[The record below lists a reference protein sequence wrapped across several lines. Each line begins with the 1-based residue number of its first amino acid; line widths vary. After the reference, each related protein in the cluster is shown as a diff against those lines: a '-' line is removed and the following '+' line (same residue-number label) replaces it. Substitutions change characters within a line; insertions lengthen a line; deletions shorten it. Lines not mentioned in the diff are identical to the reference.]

1 MSAQPHKLRHR
12 FGPGLLVTAAFI
24 GPGTITTA
32 SSAGAHFGFALLW
45 ALLFSVVATF
55 VLQEMSARLGLVTRQ
70 GLAEAM
76 RLHFNMPVL
85 GRLAIVLVV
94 VAVGLGNAAYES
106 GNIAGAAMALDAVGA
121 GGPAPW
127 SIAIGL
133 VAGGLLASGRYL
145 MLERSLVVLV
155 LIMAAVFILT
165 AVLVAPPL
173 GAVLEGALR
182 PSLPPGSTLVV
193 IALIGTTVV
202 PYNLFLHA
210 SAVTRKWPQALPA
223 GQAIRESRLDSALSI
238 GLGGLVTLA
247 VMSTAAAT
255 FFGTGQAFAAD
266 TLARQL
272 EPLLGPA
279 APWVFACGL
288 FAAGLTSAIT
298 APLAAAWAV
307 CGALGWRSSL
317 DAPGFR
323 LVWLL
328 VLVSGTLLAAA
339 GTRPVEAILF
349 AQAANG
355 LLLPVVA
362 LFLLLVMNSSALL
375 GEQRNRWLANG
386 FGALVVLVA
395 TALGGLRLIEA
406 AGRLAG

>member
-1 MSAQPHKLRHR
+1 MSAQQTTLRQR

-32 SSAGAHFGFALLW
+32 SSAGAHYGFALLW
-45 ALLFSVVATF
+45 ALLFSVLATF
-55 VLQEMSARLGLVTRQ
+55 VLQEMSARLGLVTRR

-76 RLHFNMPVL
+76 RAHFSNPVF
-85 GRLAIVLVV
+85 GRLAILLVV
-94 VAVGLGNAAYES
+94 IAVGLGNAAYES
-106 GNIAGAAMALDAVGA
+106 GNIAGAAMALTAVGA
-121 GGPAPW
+121 GHPAAW
-127 SIAIGL
+127 SILIGL
-133 VAGGLLASGRYL
+133 IAGGLLASGRYQA
-145 MLERSLVVLV
+145 LERTLVVLV
-155 LIMAAVFILT
+155 LLMAAVFTLT

-173 GAVLEGALR
+173 GAMLEGVLR
-182 PSLPPGSTLVV
+182 PGIPPGATLVV
-193 IALIGTTVV
+193 VALIGTTVV

-210 SAVTRKWPQALPA
+210 SAVTRKWPESLPVGQAL
-223 GQAIRESRLDSALSI
+223 RESRLDSALSI
-238 GLGGLVTLA
+238 GIGGVVTLA

-255 FFGTGQAFAAD
+255 FFGSGEAFAAG

-307 CGALGWRSSL
+307 CGALGWRTSL

-328 VLVSGTLLAAA
+328 VLLTGTLLAAT
-339 GTRPVEAILF
+339 GTRPVQAILF

-362 LFLLLVMNSSALL
+362 LFLLLVMNSRALL
-375 GEQRNRWLANG
+375 GGHRNRWLANG
-386 FGALVVLVA
+386 FGGLVVLVA

>member
-1 MSAQPHKLRHR
+1 MSDQPKTLRQR

-32 SSAGAHFGFALLW
+32 SSAGAHYGFALLW
-45 ALLFSVVATF
+45 ALLFSVLATF
-55 VLQEMSARLGLVTRQ
+55 VLQEMSARLGLVTRR

-76 RLHFNMPVL
+76 RAHFSNPVF
-85 GRLAIVLVV
+85 GRLAILLVV
-94 VAVGLGNAAYES
+94 IAVGLGNAAYES
-106 GNIAGAAMALDAVGA
+106 GNIAGAAMALTAVGA
-121 GGPAPW
+121 GHPAAW
-127 SIAIGL
+127 SILIGL
-133 VAGGLLASGRYL
+133 IAGGLLARGRYQA
-145 MLERSLVVLV
+145 LERTLVVLV
-155 LIMAAVFILT
+155 LLMAAVFTLT

-173 GAVLEGALR
+173 GAMLEGVLR
-182 PSLPPGSTLVV
+182 PGIPPGATLVV
-193 IALIGTTVV
+193 VALIGTTVV

-210 SAVTRKWPQALPA
+210 SAVTRKWPESLPVGQAL
-223 GQAIRESRLDSALSI
+223 RESRLDSALSI
-238 GLGGLVTLA
+238 GIGGVVTLA

-255 FFGTGQAFAAD
+255 FFGSGEAFAAG

-307 CGALGWRSSL
+307 CGALGWRTSL

-328 VLVSGTLLAAA
+328 VLLTGTLLAAT
-339 GTRPVEAILF
+339 GTRPVQAILF

-362 LFLLLVMNSSALL
+362 LFLLLVMNSRALL
-375 GEQRNRWLANG
+375 GGHRNRWLANG
-386 FGALVVLVA
+386 FGGLVVLVA

>member
-1 MSAQPHKLRHR
+1 MPAQPQKLRYR

-45 ALLFSVVATF
+45 ALLFSVIATF
-55 VLQEMSARLGLVTRQ
+55 VLQEMSARLGLATRQ

-76 RLHFNMPVL
+76 RRHFSSPVL

-106 GNIAGAAMALDAVGA
+106 GNIAGAALALDAVGA
-121 GGPAPW
+121 GHPALW
-127 SIAIGL
+127 SVVIGL
-133 VAGGLLASGRYL
+133 VAGGLLASGHYL
-145 MLERSLVVLV
+145 MLERTLVVLV
-155 LIMAAVFILT
+155 LIMAGVFTLT
-165 AVLVAPPL
+165 ALLVAPPL
-173 GAVLEGALR
+173 GAVLDGALR

-210 SAVTRKWPQALPA
+210 SAVTRKWPRAVPVE
-223 GQAIRESRLDSALSI
+223 QAIRESRLDSALSI

-247 VMSTAAAT
+247 VMSTAAAS
-255 FFGTGQAFAAD
+255 FFGTGQAFAGA

-272 EPLLGPA
+272 QPLLGPA

-307 CGALGWRSSL
+307 SGALGWRTSL

-323 LVWLL
+323 LTWLL
-328 VLVSGTLLAAA
+328 VLATGTILAAA
-339 GTRPVEAILF
+339 GTRPVQAILF

-362 LFLLLVMNSSALL
+362 LFLLLVMNSHSLL

-386 FGALVVLVA
+386 FGVLVVLVA
-395 TALGGLRLIEA
+395 TILGGLRLIEA
-406 AGRLAG
+406 AGQIAS

>member
-1 MSAQPHKLRHR
+1 MSAQAQKLVQR

-45 ALLFSVVATF
+45 ALLFSVMATF
-55 VLQEMSARLGLVTRQ
+55 VLQEMSARLGLVTRH

-76 RLHFNMPVL
+76 RQHFDRPVL

-106 GNIAGAAMALDAVGA
+106 GNIAGAAMALGAVGA
-121 GGPAPW
+121 GHPALW
-127 SIAIGL
+127 SLVIGL
-133 VAGGLLASGRYL
+133 GAGGLLASGRYL
-145 MLERSLVVLV
+145 VLERTLVVLV
-155 LIMAAVFILT
+155 LIMAAVFSLT

-193 IALIGTTVV
+193 VALIGTTVV

-210 SAVTRKWPQALPA
+210 SAVTRKWPQSVPVA
-223 GQAIRESRLDSALSI
+223 QAIRESRLDSALSI
-238 GLGGLVTLA
+238 GLGGLITLA

-279 APWVFACGL
+279 APWVFASGL

-307 CGALGWRSSL
+307 CGALGWRSSFN
-317 DAPGFR
+317 APGFR

-355 LLLPVVA
+355 LLLPLVA
-362 LFLLLVMNSSALL
+362 LFLLLVMNSHPLL
-375 GEQRNRWLANG
+375 GKQRNRWLANG
-386 FGALVVLVA
+386 VGALVVLVA

-406 AGRLAG
+406 AGQLAG